1 MLCET
6 RGLCEI
12 MNMNDFGKVF
22 LVGAGPG
29 DPGLITVRGLELVR
43 TADVIVHDQLGAPAF
58 LAMAKPGAE
67 LIDAGKRSGDHTLP
81 QNDINSL
88 LVVRAKAGKLVV
100 RLKGGDPLVFGRG
113 GEEMDELHR
122 AGIPFEVVP
131 GVTSAIAGPA
141 YAGIPI
147 THRSCTP
154 ALAIVTGHEADGKGA
169 SNIPWSSL
177 AGIGTVVFLMG
188 VKTLASIARH
198 LIEAGKPAETPVAV
212 IERAT
217 SPLQRTVTG
226 ILSDIDSKARE
237 AGIKPP
243 ALIVVGDVVRYREQL
258 AWFEK
263 RPLFGRTIVV
273 TRARAQAS
281 DLSAALRARGAD
293 VIECPTIQIEPL
305 SPNPEFDAFIE
316 NHKEYND
323 LVFTSVNGVDGFVSG
338 LVERGRDL
346 RVLAGKR
353 IVCIGPAT
361 ADAFRTRGIM
371 PDAIPETYVAESLLP
386 LFERRIP
393 GRVAVLRAEQAR
405 EMLPDALRKI
415 GYSVDV
421 IPLYRTIYGK
431 PDTTILVDALR
442 SGRVD
447 AVTFTS
453 SSTVER
459 FLEALDGTGIGPGS
473 IPGVAIGPVTAETCR
488 ERGVKL
494 VGMSG
499 EHTIPGLV
507 SKLDELLSNK
517 TDEGGLR

>member
-1 MLCET
+1 
-6 RGLCEI
+6 
-12 MNMNDFGKVF
+12 MNNTGKVF

-58 LAMAKPGAE
+58 LGMAKPGAE
-67 LIDAGKRSGDHTLP
+67 LVDVGKRSGDHTLP
-81 QNDINSL
+81 QDGINSL
-88 LVVRAKAGKLVV
+88 LVERAKAGKLVV

-113 GEEMDELHR
+113 GEEMEELHR
-122 AGIPFEVVP
+122 AGVSFEVVP

-169 SNIPWSSL
+169 PPKDGASNIPWNSL

-188 VKTLASIARH
+188 VKTLGSIARH
-198 LIEAGKPAETPVAV
+198 LVEAGKPAETPVAV

-217 SPLQRTVTG
+217 TPLQRTVTG
-226 ILSDIDSKARE
+226 RLADIDAKARE
-237 AGIKPP
+237 AGIKSP

-258 AWFEK
+258 AWFES

-273 TRARAQAS
+273 TRARTQTS
-281 DLSAALRARGAD
+281 DLTAALRARGAD

-305 SPNPEFDAFIE
+305 SPNPEFDVFIK
-316 NHKEYND
+316 NHEKYND

-338 LVERGRDL
+338 LLERGCDL

-361 ADAFRTRGIM
+361 GDAFRTRGII
-371 PDAIPETYVAESLLP
+371 PDAIPETYVAESLIP
-386 LFERRIP
+386 LFEQRSP

-405 EMLPDALRKI
+405 EILPDALRRI
-415 GYSVDV
+415 GYAVDV
-421 IPLYRTIYGK
+421 IPLYRTLYGK
-431 PDTTILVDALR
+431 PDTTVLVEALR

-459 FLEALDGTGIGPGS
+459 FLEALDGTGIPPGS

-488 ERGVKL
+488 GRGVKL
-494 VGMSG
+494 IGMAC
-499 EHTIPGLV
+499 EYTIPGLLA
-507 SKLDELLSNK
+507 KLDELLSKNS
-517 TDEGGLR
+517 DEGGRR